1 MPAVPALHLCGIV
14 RRFPLG
20 LGLRRQTVLD
30 GVDLEL
36 TQGASLALVGPNGSG
51 KSTLLRLI
59 AGVDRPSSGRIEVL
73 GGSPAQA
80 AVRQRLAYLPEDSPF
95 PPELSARAA
104 MDLLGSLSGLPRK
117 VVRTGGDALLD
128 RVGLSDQRRKP
139 LRGFSRGM
147 LRRFGL
153 AQAFLST
160 PEVVLLDEPTAGLDA
175 EGFGVLE
182 DLLGEARSRGA
193 TVVLAS
199 HVLADVHDHCDQ
211 LVLLL
216 GGKVAARGAPQTLLG
231 GEGSARLEVAGL
243 DASGLSSLESW
254 VTKQG
259 GRVTSVR
266 PSGRTLLDLYRGKG
280 GARE

>member
-1 MPAVPALHLCGIV
+1 MSAVPALHLCGIV

-36 TQGASLALVGPNGSG
+36 AQGASLALVGPNGSG
-51 KSTLLRLI
+51 KSTLLRLV

-73 GGSPAQA
+73 GGSPALA

-95 PPELSARAA
+95 PPELSARTA
-104 MDLLGSLSGLPRK
+104 MDLLGSLSGLPRN
-117 VVRTGGDALLD
+117 VVRTSGDALLE
-128 RVGLSDQRRKP
+128 RVGLADQRRKP

-160 PEVVLLDEPTAGLDA
+160 PEIVLLDEPTAGLDA

-211 LVLLL
+211 LALLL
-216 GGKVAARGAPQTLLG
+216 NGKVAARGAPQTLLG
-231 GEGSARLEVAGL
+231 GEGNARLEVAGL
-243 DASGLSSLESW
+243 DASGLSSLEGW
-254 VTKQG
+254 VAEQG
-259 GRVTSVR
+259 GRVTSMR
-266 PSGRTLLDLYRGKG
+266 PSGRTLLDLYRGAKELG
-280 GARE
+280 E